1 MACKTTI
8 ALYDSLF
15 ESTEK
20 ANQEDGEVIDYDE
33 EQDPSE
39 RRRWT
44 KEERKQKLKEWKQDD
59 ESLYNKYTE
68 VYTKQSKK
76 DQKVTESL
84 FTSGGILELMNQ
96 KNQLVIINLD
106 SYVYLDTEVLKSLPE
121 DVIPKIFKVGQLI
134 CFRLTEPCL

>member
-1 MACKTTI
+1 MKCKTTVE
-8 ALYDSLF
+8 LYDSLF
-15 ESTEK
+15 DTTDNKE
-20 ANQEDGEVIDYDE
+20 EDGEVVDYDE
-33 EQDPSE
+33 EQDPGE

-68 VYTKQSKK
+68 VYTKDSKRDK
-76 DQKVTESL
+76 KISESI

-106 SYVYLDTEVLKSLPE
+106 SYIYLSPEILKQLSAETYPSL
-121 DVIPKIFKVGQLI
+121 FKVNSLV